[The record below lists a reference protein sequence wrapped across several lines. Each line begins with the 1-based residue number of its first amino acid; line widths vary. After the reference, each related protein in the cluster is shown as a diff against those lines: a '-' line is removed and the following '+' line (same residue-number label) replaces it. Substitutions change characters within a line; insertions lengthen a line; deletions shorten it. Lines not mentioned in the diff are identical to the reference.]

1 MPVIDAA
8 ASRGE
13 LLHGERRIRYR
24 DPLLWV
30 SRVHTKLHTLWLEH
44 TYPFQHIG
52 EDVSI
57 HYRCDIE
64 RLTANAIAFGD
75 HVYLAPDV
83 WLNVDAYSGNTEPAI
98 VIGDG
103 CKIGRRSVISAKNCI
118 RLEADVLLAPSVLI
132 MDHNH
137 EYSNPDVA
145 IHAQGSTAG
154 GRIVI
159 GRNCWLGFGAVIF
172 CGKGKL
178 ELGHN
183 TVVGANSV
191 VTSSFP
197 ANSVVAGNP
206 ARLVK
211 RYDPAL
217 GRWIKY
223 EDEAEH
229 AR

>member
-1 MPVIDAA
+1 MPVIDVS
-8 ASRGE
+8 ASYGGRLGE
-13 LLHGERRIRYR
+13 ARRIRYR

-30 SRVHTKLHTLWLEH
+30 SRLHTKLHTLWLEL
-44 TYPFQHIG
+44 TYPFQHVG
-52 EDVSI
+52 KDVSI

-64 RLTANAIAFGD
+64 RLTAPAISFGD
-75 HVYLAPDV
+75 HVYLAADV
-83 WLNVDAYSGNTEPAI
+83 WLNVDDYSGKTEPAI

-103 CKIGRRSVISAKNCI
+103 CKIGRRSVISAKNQI
-118 RLEADVLLAPSVLI
+118 HLEADVLLAPSVLI

-137 EYSNPDVA
+137 DYSDPDLA

-159 GRNCWLGFGAVIF
+159 GRNSWLGFGAVIV

-206 ARLVK
+206 ARLVR
-211 RYDPAL
+211 RYEPAL

-223 EDEAEH
+223 EDEAKH
-229 AR
+229 VR